1 MGGLLGLGFGF
12 SVISAIEIIYFF
24 TIRLYL
30 SSEQSSQPTSTK
42 NDVNSSTKDM
52 FSNDKLFFEKSNVMI
67 NGFMNSKVSNS
78 W

>member
-30 SSEQSSQPTSTK
+30 SSEQSSQATSTK
-42 NDVNSSTKDM
+42 NDVTSSTKDM
-52 FSNDKLFFEKSNVMI
+52 FSNDKLFYEKSKVMM
-67 NGFMNSKVSNS
+67 NGFTNSKVTIS
-78 W
+78 